1 MGHVLGQSSVRKHPK
16 MAFIYGGATGTSG
29 SASVEF
35 EGETLIQ
42 ALLTNYNS
50 LAALTRSLIILDADG
65 VTAYNAGGV
74 GDAQSTLWAPT
85 GGIAL
90 DGVYTVKL
98 LQSAAGATGGTD
110 YLTLFV
116 K

>member
-16 MAFIYGGATGTSG
+16 IALTYGGATGTSG
-29 SASVEF
+29 SASVNF
-35 EGETLIQ
+35 EGEILVQ
-42 ALLTNYNS
+42 ALLTNYDS
-50 LAALTRSLIILDADG
+50 LNALTRSLIILDADG
-65 VTAYNAGGV
+65 ATAYSAGGI

-90 DGVYTVKL
+90 DGTYTVKL
-98 LQSAAGATGGTD
+98 LQSGAGATGGTD
-110 YLTLFV
+110 HLTLFV